1 MPLKSELERE
11 VHLWFW
17 PTARLEESNRLARAA
32 DLLSDEEKRRADR
45 FRFEKDQR
53 SYIAAHALVRAV
65 LSEYVPVSPTAWEF
79 EPTLMGKPAVTS
91 PPDGQ
96 SLRFNLSHSAGMAAC
111 AVTRIGEVG
120 VDVETVHSREC
131 LKIARRFFAPEEVAQ
146 LESLP
151 AHRQTE
157 AFFRFWTLKEAY
169 IKARGLGLSLD
180 LAGFFFPDVMRQEI
194 SIGFR
199 EDFQDDPGLWTFHRH
214 EPDAEHQIAVALRCP
229 RDRPIAFRVFHQ
241 PPQPLQ

>member
-1 MPLKSELERE
+1 MPLNSELERE

-17 PTARLEESNRLARAA
+17 PTARLEESNRLARAV
-32 DLLSDEEKRRADR
+32 DLLSDDEKRRADG
-45 FRFEKDQR
+45 FRFETDQR

-65 LSEYVPVSPTAWEF
+65 LSEYIPVSPAAWGF
-79 EPTLMGKPAVTS
+79 ERTLMGKPAVAS
-91 PPDGQ
+91 PAEGRP
-96 SLRFNLSHSAGMAAC
+96 LRFNLSHSAGMAAC

-120 VDVETVHSREC
+120 VDVETIHHRDF

-146 LESLP
+146 LEPLP
-151 AHRQTE
+151 ADRQTE
-157 AFFRFWTLKEAY
+157 VFFRFWTLKEAY

-180 LAGFFFPDVMRQEI
+180 LAGFFFPDIMQPDI

-229 RDRPIAFRVFHQ
+229 RDRPLAFRVFHQ
-241 PPQPLQ
+241 LPQSLQ